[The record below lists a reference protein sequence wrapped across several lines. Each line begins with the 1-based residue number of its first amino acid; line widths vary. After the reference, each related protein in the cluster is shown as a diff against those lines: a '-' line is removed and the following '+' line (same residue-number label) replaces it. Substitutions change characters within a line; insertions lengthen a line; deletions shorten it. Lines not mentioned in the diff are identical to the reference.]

1 MLLGVLALGLG
12 GIAVIVWLST
22 RVDWRGEHVQ
32 AKVQHEDDPANGV
45 RCYWLYTG
53 EGGGIAM
60 SCVPLAADAGPR

>member
-1 MLLGVLALGLG
+1 LH
-12 GIAVIVWLST
+12 
-22 RVDWRGEHVQ
+22 VDWRRTHVQ